1 MGAIDRNRMAGDNT
15 SKKSGMLPDVR
26 GGRGGDYDEAADA
39 YSNGGGDGRNRR
51 GSGASKLQ
59 NSPSVASLHG

>member
-1 MGAIDRNRMAGDNT
+1 MAGDNA

-39 YSNGGGDGRNRR
+39 YSNGAGDGRNRR
-51 GSGASKLQ
+51 NSGASKLQ